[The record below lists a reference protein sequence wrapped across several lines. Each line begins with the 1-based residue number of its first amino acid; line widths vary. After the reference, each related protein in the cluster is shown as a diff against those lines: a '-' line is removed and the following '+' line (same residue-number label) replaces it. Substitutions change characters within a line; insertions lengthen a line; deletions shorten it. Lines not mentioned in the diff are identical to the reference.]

1 MDDDDSARLD
11 VNPLARVAEQ
21 HRQRAAQRDEDL
33 FLVGIEVSPTAG
45 VRRIAPHPS
54 PRLGHLRGL
63 GERGGVPRL
72 LAFVTGPLLPVEIGE
87 VDDVPAHE
95 ATIPSAPMAEPRP
108 AALPPAERTVG
119 QLVAE
124 SIQFY
129 GRHFWACLVLGV
141 PAAVIAV
148 VFTQVSHRTALILA
162 PTLSAAL
169 ISGTFVYA
177 SVIVLE
183 ASPPRPRLV
192 AAWLMGWLVFAPVP
206 FLVIAFILPGLL
218 WLAALGLVVPVLV
231 TEDILLR
238 AALPRA
244 WQLARADFVHALG
257 SMFTLAVVV
266 LLSQSV
272 LVFVLRGFGNAAGSV
287 ALFLASVV
295 LSPLLFVGAALLY
308 VDQAARIQV
317 D

>member
-1 MDDDDSARLD
+1 MDANTSCLPSADQAGATALRWMIGNASWEAAASPTIEAAPAASAARTMEIATARMTRVWHSFLPECVSARC
-11 VNPLARVAEQ
+11 NS
-21 HRQRAAQRDEDL
+21 
-33 FLVGIEVSPTAG
+33 GSSTEVRT
-45 VRRIAPHPS
+45 
-54 PRLGHLRGL
+54 
-63 GERGGVPRL
+63 
-72 LAFVTGPLLPVEIGE
+72 LP
-87 VDDVPAHE
+87 
-95 ATIPSAPMAEPRP
+95 PMAEPRP

-129 GRHFWACLVLGV
+129 GGHFWACLVLGV

-169 ISGTFVYA
+169 ISATFVYG
-177 SVIVLE
+177 SVVVLE
-183 ASPPRPRLV
+183 ASPPPRRRLV
-192 AAWLMGWLVFAPVP
+192 AAWLMGWLVFVPVP

-231 TEDILLR
+231 TENVSLR

>member
-1 MDDDDSARLD
+1 MYDDDAARLD
-11 VNPLARVAEQ
+11 VYALSRLTQQ
-21 HRQRAAQRDEDL
+21 HRQRAAQRDED
-33 FLVGIEVSPTAG
+33 FLLIRVEMATPAG
-45 VRRIAPHPS
+45 VGRIAPHPGA
-54 PRLGHLRGL
+54 RLGHLGGL
-63 GERGGVPRL
+63 GERCGLPRL
-72 LAFVTGPLLPVEIGE
+72 LTLVTGPFLPVEIGE
-87 VDDVPAHE
+87 VDDVPAHGP
-95 ATIPSAPMAEPRP
+95 TIPSGPMAEPRP

-129 GRHFWACLVLGV
+129 GGRFWNCLVLGV

-148 VFTQVSHRTALILA
+148 AFTQVSHRTALLLA

-169 ISGTFVYA
+169 ISATFVYA
-177 SVIVLE
+177 SVLVLE
-183 ASPPRPRLV
+183 ATPRRRRLV

-206 FLVIAFILPGLL
+206 FLVIAFVVPGLL

-231 TEDILLR
+231 TEDVPLR

-272 LVFVLRGFGNAAGSV
+272 LVFVLRGFGNAADSV

-308 VDQAARIQV
+308 VDQAARV
-317 D
+317 E